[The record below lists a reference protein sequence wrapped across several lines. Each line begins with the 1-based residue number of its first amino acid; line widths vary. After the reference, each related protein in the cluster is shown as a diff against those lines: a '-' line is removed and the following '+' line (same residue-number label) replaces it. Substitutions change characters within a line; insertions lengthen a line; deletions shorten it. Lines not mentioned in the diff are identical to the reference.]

1 MTTPHRAINPF
12 ALMTDPKSVL
22 DAVERSGRLGQLKRR
37 VCRPLD
43 GPSPIEADEDGE
55 DDSGNDVA
63 AAADDADIAGVNETE
78 IDPVASDDSGIDPDR
93 VDPKGR

>member
-43 GPSPIEADEDGE
+43 GPSPIESDDDAEDG
-55 DDSGNDVA
+55 GIDVA
-63 AAADDADIAGVNETE
+63 AGSDGADIAEVNESE
-78 IDPVASDDSGIDPDR
+78 IDPVAEGDAGSDDPDR
-93 VDPKGR
+93 LSAKGR

>member
-43 GPSPIEADEDGE
+43 GPSPIESDDDAEDG
-55 DDSGNDVA
+55 GIDVA
-63 AAADDADIAGVNETE
+63 GTAEGADIADASESE
-78 IDPVASDDSGIDPDR
+78 IDPVAEGDTDSDPDR
-93 VDPKGR
+93 LSAKGR